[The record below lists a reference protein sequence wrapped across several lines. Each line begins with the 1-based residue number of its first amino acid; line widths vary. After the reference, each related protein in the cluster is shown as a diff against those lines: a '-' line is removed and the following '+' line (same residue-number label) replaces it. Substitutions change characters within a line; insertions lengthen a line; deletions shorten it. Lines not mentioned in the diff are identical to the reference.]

1 VAKYLRCRRADDL
14 SENPDVI
21 LVPLSDFG
29 RELMARRSLVAITTE
44 PVDQDAADNPK
55 VGVPVGPGGRTGER
69 TFEVIHEEGEENE
82 QG

>member
-14 SENPDVI
+14 SASPEVF

-29 RELMARRSLVAITTE
+29 RELMARRGLVPITSE
-44 PVDQDAADNPK
+44 PVDQDAADKPK

-69 TFEVIHEEGEENE
+69 TFEEIAEETEEN
-82 QG
+82 